1 MPIVA
6 QNKST
11 GEKFALPEAGT
22 TRAVCCG
29 IWDLGMQKTTF
40 QGKEKIQHKV
50 IIAWEIEEK
59 INSPESEF
67 HGQPYMLSKKYTLS
81 LSDKAN
87 LRKDLESWRGKPY
100 TETEAQAGFDIEK
113 LYGVSCFL
121 GIAHQPD
128 RSDPS
133 KIYANVTAILP
144 LPKGMEKIKPIR
156 EFGAEPPMWVQ
167 EKQAQ
172 AVVVKADTEED
183 PFGDYP
189 AEIPGMEA
197 PHAGGLPD

>member
-1 MPIVA
+1 MTLLA
-6 QNKST
+6 KNQST
-11 GEKFALPEAGT
+11 GGFDKFPLPEAGT

-40 QGKEKIQHKV
+40 QGTEKIQHKV
-50 IIAWEIEEK
+50 IIAWEIDEK

-81 LSDKAN
+81 LSEKAN

-100 TETEAQAGFDIEK
+100 TESEASAGFDLEK
-113 LYGVSCFL
+113 LYGINCLL

-128 RSDPS
+128 RIDPA

-144 LPKGMEKIKPIR
+144 LPKGMEKVNPIR
-156 EFGAEPPMWVQ
+156 PFNAAPPKWVI

-172 AVVVKADTEED
+172 AIVEKAIEPDD
-183 PFGDYP
+183 PFGDFDEPP
-189 AEIPGMEA
+189 AENLPG
-197 PHAGGLPD
+197 